1 MVNLVAAMVLARLFT
16 KTEYATY
23 RQTFLVYRFSA
34 PLLMLG
40 LPMALYYFL
49 TEESNKPRQILME
62 NVLMLFMGGSLLA
75 LFLLLGGA
83 DYIAYRFSNPSLR
96 HTLKLIAPYAIIV
109 LPATA
114 FGPTLISRNRVNVAA
129 IYNFVSRAF
138 TLGTVLISVFFLRKV
153 MVAVGAMVGASILTS
168 VIALFLMF
176 HTCNKGP
183 WHPTISGMKRQL
195 SYSFPVGLSQI
206 IGTMSRDI
214 DKIIVSSLCAP
225 SVFAGY
231 INGAMEIPFIGI
243 LTGSVTSVL
252 VVDYTKLYREGK
264 VDEIVRLIHQ
274 AMFKTGMVLIPLMFF
289 LFLIAPEIMVVLF
302 GSKYAI
308 SAQFFRVYLLLLPV
322 RTLTFGAILR
332 ATGRTWAILG
342 QPLLTLPANA
352 IFSWIGVK
360 YYGPLAAAI
369 VTVVTTY
376 CLAVPYLIFWIQKV
390 LKISVGKLFPWQR
403 LFYLLLCCMLASLLT
418 LVGLHLWHPED
429 SIILLLWCGL
439 LFWLPLLLIYA
450 KLGWVDFH
458 KITFFSAV

>member
-62 NVLMLFMGGSLLA
+62 NVLMLFMGGGLLA

-96 HTLKLIAPYAIIV
+96 HTLKLIAPYAIFV

-114 FGPTLISRNRVNVAA
+114 FGPTLISRDRVNVAA

-183 WHPTISGMKRQL
+183 WHPTLSGMKRQL

-231 INGAMEIPFIGI
+231 INGAMEVPFIGI

-322 RTLTFGAILR
+322 RTLTFGSILR
-332 ATGRTWAILG
+332 ATGRTWPILG
-342 QPLLTLPANA
+342 QPLLTLPVNA
-352 IFSWIGVK
+352 IFSWWGVK
-360 YYGPLAAAI
+360 YYGPLAAAV
-369 VTVVTTY
+369 VTVITTY
-376 CLAVPYLIFWIQKV
+376 TIAVPYYMLWVRKVLAVPIRA
-390 LKISVGKLFPWQR
+390 LFPWKR
-403 LFYLLLCCMLASLLT
+403 LLSLILYGGISLLVA
-418 LVGLHLWHPED
+418 LIGLTIWRPINPVVVILWAG
-429 SIILLLWCGL
+429 S
-439 LFWLPLLLIYA
+439 LFGISLCLIYA
-450 KLGWVDFH
+450 KVGLIGSII
-458 KITFFSAV
+458 KIK